1 MLRIGNWACQVDAAV
16 AVFLLMAMFLTG
28 CATSRDRPSGQVANV
43 SKDSL
48 MLVFVREF
56 SFDRRIDDI
65 KAKGRILDCVRDEI
79 LRLRPKQPMVSFDQF
94 RRAAFPDLQR
104 ESVPQHPKYFGVLTG
119 SAKFRE
125 AIAPLD
131 LRYVV
136 FVGGVVETSEPEAWG
151 ICVAGPGGAAC
162 FAYWQWDKASR
173 MGATVFDLKKAQT
186 ADRVQA
192 SASGKAWFAIVGV
205 FPIGF
210 PSVPSAV
217 ACKDLGGQIARFLAS
232 AQNPAER

>member
-1 MLRIGNWACQVDAAV
+1 MLKVGNWAWQVGAAV
-16 AVFLLMAMFLTG
+16 AVFLVMAVLLTG

-56 SFDRRIDDI
+56 SFERRIDDI
-65 KAKGRILDCVRDEI
+65 KAKGRILDCVRGEI

-94 RRAAFPDLQR
+94 RRTAFPDLQR

-136 FVGGVVETSEPEAWG
+136 FVGGVVETSEPEGGGLCA
-151 ICVAGPGGAAC
+151 IGPGAAC
-162 FAYWQWDKASR
+162 FAYWEWDSASR

-186 ADRVQA
+186 ADRIEA

-205 FPIGF
+205 FPIGL
-210 PSVPSAV
+210 PSLTSET
-217 ACKDLGGQIARFLAS
+217 ACKDLGVQIARFLAS
-232 AQNPAER
+232 EQNPAER

>member
-1 MLRIGNWACQVDAAV
+1 MLRIGNWACQVGAGV
-16 AVFLLMAMFLTG
+16 AVFLVMAMLLTG
-28 CATSRDRPSGQVANV
+28 CATSRDRPSGQVANIP
-43 SKDSL
+43 KDSL

-56 SFDRRIDDI
+56 SFDRRIDDL
-65 KAKGRILDCVRDEI
+65 KAKGRILDCVRGEI
-79 LRLRPKQPMVSFDQF
+79 LRLHPKQRMVSFDQF
-94 RRAAFPDLQR
+94 RRTAFPDLQR

-136 FVGGVVETSEPEAWG
+136 FVGGVVETSEPEGGGLCA
-151 ICVAGPGGAAC
+151 IGPGAAC
-162 FAYWQWDKASR
+162 FAYWEWDSASR

-186 ADRVQA
+186 ADRIEA

-205 FPIGF
+205 FPIGL
-210 PSVPSAV
+210 PSLTSETS
-217 ACKDLGGQIARFLAS
+217 CKDLGVQIARFLAS
-232 AQNPAER
+232 EQNPAER